1 MLKTLKKIV
10 NEFLNDRTAV
20 MKNKVFDEEL
30 GALTE
35 LQKLLI
41 KDRFKY
47 GFRDI
52 VNEDE
57 FRKRVIEVK
66 NEIIKVYQE

>member
-1 MLKTLKKIV
+1 MLKILKKIV
-10 NEFLNDRTAV
+10 HDFLNNKTVV

-66 NEIIKVYQE
+66 NEIMKVYQG

>member
-1 MLKTLKKIV
+1 MLKILKKIV
-10 NEFLNDRTAV
+10 HDFLNDKTV
-20 MKNKVFDEEL
+20 IMKNKVFDEEL

-66 NEIIKVYQE
+66 NEIMKVYQG

>member
-10 NEFLNDRTAV
+10 NKFLNDRTIV

-30 GALTE
+30 GVLTE
-35 LQKLLI
+35 LEKLLI
-41 KDRFKY
+41 KDRFNY
-47 GFRDI
+47 CCRDI

-66 NEIIKVYQE
+66 NEIVKVYQE

>member
-47 GFRDI
+47 CFRDV

>member
-1 MLKTLKKIV
+1 MLKILKNIV
-10 NEFLNDRTAV
+10 NDFLNDRTVV

-35 LQKLLI
+35 LEKLLI
-41 KDRFKY
+41 KDRFNY
-47 GFRDI
+47 CCRDI

>member
-66 NEIIKVYQE
+66 NEIMKVYQG

>member
-1 MLKTLKKIV
+1 MLRILKKIV
-10 NEFLNDRTAV
+10 HNFLNDKTVV

-66 NEIIKVYQE
+66 NEIMKVYQG

>member
-66 NEIIKVYQE
+66 NEIIKVYQG

>member
-10 NEFLNDRTAV
+10 NEFLNDRTIV

-35 LQKLLI
+35 LEKLLI

>member
-66 NEIIKVYQE
+66 NEIMKVYQE

>member
-1 MLKTLKKIV
+1 MLKILENIV
-10 NEFLNDRTAV
+10 NDFLNDRTVV

-41 KDRFKY
+41 KDRFIY

-66 NEIIKVYQE
+66 NEIIRVYQE

>member
-1 MLKTLKKIV
+1 MLKILKKIV
-10 NEFLNDRTAV
+10 HNFLNEKTVV

-66 NEIIKVYQE
+66 NEIMKVYQG

>member
-10 NEFLNDRTAV
+10 NEFLNDRTVV

-47 GFRDI
+47 CFRDI

>member
-10 NEFLNDRTAV
+10 NKFLNDRTIV

-35 LQKLLI
+35 LEKLLI

>member
-47 GFRDI
+47 CFRDI

-66 NEIIKVYQE
+66 NEIIRVYQE

>member
-1 MLKTLKKIV
+1 MLKILKKIV
-10 NEFLNDRTAV
+10 HDFLNDKTVA

-66 NEIIKVYQE
+66 NEIIRVYQE

>member
-10 NEFLNDRTAV
+10 NKFLNDRTIV

>member
-66 NEIIKVYQE
+66 NEIIRVYQE

>member
-66 NEIIKVYQE
+66 NEMMKVYQG

>member
-47 GFRDI
+47 CFRDV

-66 NEIIKVYQE
+66 NEIIKVYQG

>member
-1 MLKTLKKIV
+1 MLKILKKIV
-10 NEFLNDRTAV
+10 YDFLNDKTVV

-35 LQKLLI
+35 LEKLLI

-47 GFRDI
+47 GFRGR

-66 NEIIKVYQE
+66 NEMMKVYQG

>member
-10 NEFLNDRTAV
+10 NEFLNDRTVV

-35 LQKLLI
+35 LEKLLI
-41 KDRFKY
+41 KDRL
-47 GFRDI
+47 
-52 VNEDE
+52 N
-57 FRKRVIEVK
+57 
-66 NEIIKVYQE
+66 

>member
-1 MLKTLKKIV
+1 MLKIFKKIV
-10 NEFLNDRTAV
+10 NDFLNDKTVV

-30 GALTE
+30 GVLTE
-35 LQKLLI
+35 LEKLLI
-41 KDRFKY
+41 KDRFNY
-47 GFRDI
+47 CYRDI

-66 NEIIKVYQE
+66 NDIMKVYQE